1 MVSLIVVHTADHCKE
16 QIFMEDSKNEIRRN
30 PSHGYSRRQF
40 MRVSAVTAGGAL
52 LAACGGQPAQTQQT
66 PLPKTGVAPS
76 AVTATAQASIGKIY
90 FPSPAP
96 NVPDAFT
103 APLPPFQSVFTV
115 PGGGETVNVF
125 SITYVAPETPH
136 DQNKY
141 WQGLEKRLN
150 VKWNL
155 THAVGA
161 DNYEEKASVLL
172 ASGKLPDLFL
182 VLPGLSPS
190 LYQAI
195 QQGAFNDLTSYLTG
209 SALKEYP
216 NLALYPS
223 LIWKNAAING
233 KLYGVPRPFNFG
245 SGIML
250 YRKDWAAKLGIGEP
264 KNATDFYNMMVA
276 FTRNDPD
283 GDGKADTWGMGFAA
297 SGIGQSASQFILN
310 MFGVPDNWRLES
322 DGSLTPYIQT
332 DEYRRAVDFLR
343 RMYAAG
349 LFYPGSL
356 TATGLQMKQDFLAGK
371 FGAYVDG
378 FTTLYPTRFQFQS
391 VNPEADVGILVPPGA
406 DGGKGSYWLST
417 GFSGFTAIPSS
428 ISDPNRIKELLRI
441 LNYLAAP
448 TFSVE
453 WNYITLGIDGWDNQP
468 GPNGSRAVTT
478 KGSKEIGSLT
488 NVAFC
493 NPVYYYPSEPTLGPV
508 MQDYTRR
515 LYAIAI
521 TDPTDAVLPPPT
533 AQQKQNILDTLIN
546 DRVLRIVKGTDPLS
560 ALDELVR
567 DWKNEGG
574 AQMTQEYEQELQK
587 LH

>member
-1 MVSLIVVHTADHCKE
+1 
-16 QIFMEDSKNEIRRN
+16 MEDNVNGI
-30 PSHGYSRRQF
+30 SRRQF
-40 MRVSAVTAGGAL
+40 VRASAMVAGGAL
-52 LAACGGQPAQTQQT
+52 LAACGGPTAQTQQT
-66 PLPKTGVAPS
+66 LPKTGIAPA
-76 AVTATAQASIGKIY
+76 AVTATAQASIGKTY

-103 APLPPFQSVFTV
+103 APLPPFQTVYTV
-115 PGGGETVNVF
+115 PGNGETVNVF

-155 THAVGA
+155 THAIGA
-161 DNYEEKASVLL
+161 DNYGEKASVLL
-172 ASGKLPDLFL
+172 ASGQFPDLFL
-182 VLPGLSPS
+182 VLPDLAPS
-190 LYQAI
+190 LYQAL
-195 QQGAFNDLTSYLTG
+195 QQGAFNDLTPYLTG
-209 SALKEYP
+209 NALKEYP

-223 LIWKNAAING
+223 QIWKNAAING

-250 YRKDWAAKLGIGEP
+250 YRKDWAAKLGIAEP

-283 GDGKADTWGMGFAA
+283 GDGKADTWGMGFA
-297 SGIGQSASQFILN
+297 STGISQSASQFILN
-310 MFGVPDNWRLES
+310 MFNVPDNWRLEQ
-322 DGSLTPYIQT
+322 DGSLTPYIET

-343 RMYAAG
+343 RMFAAG

-371 FGAYVDG
+371 FGAYMDG
-378 FTTLYPTRFQFQS
+378 FTTLYNTRFQFQS
-391 VNPEADVGILVPPGA
+391 VNPQADVGILVPPGA

-453 WNYITLGIDGWDNQP
+453 WSYVTLGVDGWDNQP
-468 GPNGSRAVTT
+468 GPNGTKAVTT
-478 KGSKEIGSLT
+478 KGSKEIASLT
-488 NVAFC
+488 NVALC
-493 NPVYYYPSEPTLGPV
+493 NPVYYYPSEPALGPV
-508 MQDYTRR
+508 MQDYTHR
-515 LYAIAI
+515 LYAIGI
-521 TDPTDAVLPPPT
+521 TDPSDAVFPPPPT
-533 AQQKQNILDTLIN
+533 AQQKQDTLDTLIN

-560 ALDELVR
+560 ALDTLIS
-567 DWKNEGG
+567 DWKSQGG
-574 AQMTQEYEQELQK
+574 AQMTQEYEQALQK
-587 LH
+587 QH